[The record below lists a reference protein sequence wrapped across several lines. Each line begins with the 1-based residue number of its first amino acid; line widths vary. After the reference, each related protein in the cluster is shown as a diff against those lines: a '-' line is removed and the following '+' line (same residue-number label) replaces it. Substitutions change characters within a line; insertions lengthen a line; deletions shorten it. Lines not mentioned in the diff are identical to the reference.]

1 MDKYTYL
8 KKMMDISTG
17 RQKASL
23 VLKGGRIINVY
34 TEQVETLDIAIED
47 GVIAGV
53 GRYDG
58 IENVELNGRFVCPGF
73 IDGHIHLES
82 SMVSPWEFE
91 KAVLPHGT
99 TAVITDPHEIGNVA
113 GLKGIDYMM
122 EATRDLRLEVFF
134 VMPSCVPATALDE
147 SGAVLGARELKPY
160 YNNPRVLGLAEVM
173 NAPGVAAGL
182 PDLLQKAADAAEAGK
197 VIDGHAPFLSGN
209 DLCAYVCAGV
219 LSDHECSDIN
229 EALEKL
235 ARGQWIMI
243 REGTAARNLEALMP
257 LFEAPYY
264 NRCLLVTDDKHPGDL
279 ISMGHIDYIIRKAV
293 SLGANPI
300 RAIAM
305 GTLHAAQYFGLKDR
319 GAVAPGMKA
328 DLAVLEDLQEMK
340 VAAVYKNGR
349 LAAENGRILEGHG
362 CLKPE
367 AQKDKRIKLEKEFP
381 EVYDSFHMEELRL
394 EDFALKQ
401 EGRIRRIIQLKAHE
415 LLTEERLEPW
425 ENEPGMA
432 PGVSPA
438 RDIVKAAVFER
449 HLNTGH
455 KGLGFIGGYGL
466 KRGAVATSVAHDSHN
481 LIVVGV
487 RDEDMLLAANT
498 VRANRGGLAVVE
510 DGVVIGQLP
519 LAIGGIMTDASAQ
532 ETEETLKALKEK
544 TALLGV
550 SPDIDAFMTLAFVS
564 LPVIPKLRLNTY
576 GIVDVEKQQIV
587 PASFDPE
594 P

>member
-99 TAVITDPHEIGNVA
+99 TAAITDPHEIGNVA

-160 YNNPRVLGLAEVM
+160 YNNPRILGLAEVM

-182 PDLLQKAADAAEAGK
+182 PDLLQKAADVAEAGK

-401 EGRIRRIIQLKAHE
+401 EGRIQRIIQLKAHE

-487 RDEDMLLAANT
+487 GDEDMLLAANT

>member
-99 TAVITDPHEIGNVA
+99 TAAITDPHEIGNVA

-147 SGAVLGARELKPY
+147 SGTVLGARELKPY

-401 EGRIRRIIQLKAHE
+401 EGRIQRIIQLKAHE